1 LGVIKNKGN
10 KIMKLSKVKL
20 IGFRNFKNAT
30 INFNEKTLIIGANDV
45 GKTNLLWAIRILLD
59 RGLNDY
65 DIEPKE
71 SDFYAYDETNKFE
84 IYLYFD
90 NVTEDAVVSRLKGF
104 ISDDDK
110 LILSYKAIR
119 DENTAKKSYKL
130 YAGHKLDSLE
140 EIEDRFYRK
149 VLNIKY
155 IGSRRD
161 LNSYINREKNY
172 LFELAKEN
180 REPEEVE
187 SDDKLLSEIQT
198 TLKNDVDKKIPNL
211 NFISKATLTINEE
224 LKDLSIHH
232 KKQEIVFDT
241 NASNIDKFI
250 NNVSIASKYKGKN
263 ILIGGDGRLNQIYLA
278 LWSAKNELKE
288 EKIEEF
294 SIICIEEPEAHLHP
308 HQQRKLAEYL
318 NKTLK
323 GQVILTT
330 HSPQITSEFSP
341 NSIIRLLNE
350 YGATRAASEGCS
362 NIIDD
367 AFSDFGYR
375 MSIIP
380 AEAFYSDVV
389 LLIEGP
395 SEELFYK
402 TLAKQLDIDL
412 DRLNISV
419 MMVDGIG
426 FKPFINILNSL
437 EIEWVLRT
445 DNDLFKIKEKE
456 EYRFAGIQRGISFY
470 KDYFEKDADFEKT
483 LKEYEPYISGFIKPI
498 PDENLKANKKIKEAL
513 KFFNIYIAEKD
524 LENDLFNSEIKE
536 DIKNYF
542 SDGNDI
548 IKSMQKRKAT
558 FMYDFIKNKKKSLK
572 KLKDNNIASPLFRC
586 VEIIERIQNETD

>member
-1 LGVIKNKGN
+1 
-10 KIMKLSKVKL
+10 MKLSKVKL

-65 DIEPKE
+65 DIEPKD
-71 SDFYAYDETNKFE
+71 SDFYAYDETNEFKIF
-84 IYLYFD
+84 LYFD

-119 DENTAKKSYKL
+119 DKKTAKKSYKL
-130 YAGHKLDSLE
+130 FAGHKIDSLE

-149 VLNIKY
+149 VLNVKY

-172 LFELAKEN
+172 LFEIAKEN
-180 REPEEVE
+180 REQEEVE

-198 TLKNDVDKKIPNL
+198 TLKEDVDRKIPNL

-278 LWSAKNELKE
+278 LWAAKNELKE

-350 YGATRAASEGCS
+350 NGATRAASEGCS
-362 NIIDD
+362 KIIDN

-389 LLIEGP
+389 MLIEGT

-402 TLAKQLDIDL
+402 TLAKQLGIDL
-412 DRLNISV
+412 DRLNISI

-426 FKPFINILNSL
+426 FKPFINILDSL

-445 DNDLFKIKEKE
+445 DNDIFKIKNKE
-456 EYRFAGIQRGISFY
+456 EYRFAGVQRGISYY
-470 KDYFEKDADFEKT
+470 KDYFVKDDKFEKI
-483 LKEYEPYISGFIKPI
+483 LEENEKLISGFTEPLPAESI
-498 PDENLKANKKIKEAL
+498 EAANKIKEEL
-513 KFFNIYIAEKD
+513 NKFNIYIAEKD

-536 DIKNYF
+536 DLEEYF
-542 SDGNDI
+542 SDYDDI
-548 IKSMQKRKAT
+548 VTLMQKRKAT
-558 FMYDFIKNKKKSLK
+558 FMYDFLKNQKNSLV
-572 KLKDNNIASPLFRC
+572 KLKSNNIASPLFRC
-586 VEIIERIQNETD
+586 VEIIERIQNEAD

>member
-1 LGVIKNKGN
+1 
-10 KIMKLSKVKL
+10 MKLSKIKL
-20 IGFRNFKNAT
+20 KGFRNFKEST

-59 RGLNDY
+59 RSLNDY
-65 DIEPKE
+65 DIEPKD
-71 SDFYAYDETNKFE
+71 SDFYAYDEIDEFE
-84 IYLYFD
+84 ISIFFND
-90 NVTEDAVVSRLKGF
+90 VTEDAVVSKLKGF

-119 DENTAKKSYKL
+119 DKKTSKKTYKL
-130 YAGHKLDSLE
+130 YAGHKYDRLQ

-149 VLNIKY
+149 VLNVKY

-161 LNSYINREKNY
+161 LNSYINREKNN
-172 LFELAKEN
+172 LFEIAKEN
-180 REPEEVE
+180 RVPKDVEE
-187 SDDKLLSEIQT
+187 DDKLLSEIQK
-198 TLKNDVDKKIPNL
+198 TLKNDVDDKIPKL
-211 NFISKATLTINEE
+211 NFISKATSTINEE

-241 NASNIDKFI
+241 NASNINKFL
-250 NNVSIASKYKGKN
+250 NNVSIASKYKGKS

-278 LWSAKNELKE
+278 LWAAKNELKE

-318 NKTLK
+318 NKTIN

-341 NSIIRLLNE
+341 NSIIRLLNKN
-350 YGATRAASEGCS
+350 GATSAASKGCS
-362 NIIDD
+362 KIIDE

-389 LLIEGP
+389 LLVEGV
-395 SEELFYK
+395 SEELLYK
-402 TLAKQLDIDL
+402 TLAKQLNIDL
-412 DRLNISV
+412 DRLNISI

-437 EIEWVLRT
+437 KIEWILRT
-445 DNDLFKIKEKE
+445 DNDIFKIKDKEK
-456 EYRFAGIQRGISFY
+456 YRFAGIQRGISFY
-470 KDYFEKDADFEKT
+470 RECYNNDEFEKILEENES
-483 LKEYEPYISGFIKPI
+483 LISGFIEPTPI
-498 PDENLKANKKIKEAL
+498 DNKKAANKIKEKL
-513 KFFNIYIAEKD
+513 KGFYIYIAEKD
-524 LENDLFNSEIKE
+524 LENDLYNSKIKE
-536 DIKNYF
+536 DLEEYF
-542 SDGNDI
+542 SEYDNI
-548 IKSMQKRKAT
+548 VNLMQKRKAT
-558 FMYDFIKNKKKSLK
+558 FMYDFLKNKKDSLI
-572 KLKDNNIASPLFRC
+572 KLKDSEIAQPLFKC
-586 VEIIERIQNETD
+586 VEIIERIQNETDWATKRHNRI

>member
-1 LGVIKNKGN
+1 
-10 KIMKLSKVKL
+10 MKLSKIKL
-20 IGFRNFKNAT
+20 KGFRNFKNAT

-59 RGLNDY
+59 RSLNDY

-71 SDFYAYDETNKFE
+71 SDFYAYDDTNEFE
-84 IYLYFD
+84 ISLFFD
-90 NVTEDAVVSRLKGF
+90 NVTEDAVVSKLKGY

-110 LILSYKAIR
+110 LILSYKATR
-119 DENTAKKSYKL
+119 DTKTAKKTYKL
-130 YAGHKLDSLE
+130 FAGHKIDGLE

-149 VLNIKY
+149 VLNVKY

-172 LFELAKEN
+172 LFEIAKEN
-180 REPEEVE
+180 REQEEVD

-198 TLKNDVDKKIPNL
+198 TLKEDVDKKIPDL

-224 LKDLSIHH
+224 LKELSIHH

-278 LWSAKNELKE
+278 LWAAKNELKE

-330 HSPQITSEFSP
+330 HSPQITTEFSP
-341 NSIIRLLNE
+341 NSIIRMLNE
-350 YGATRAASEGCS
+350 NGATRAASGGCS
-362 NIIDD
+362 KIIDE

-389 LLIEGP
+389 LLVEGA

-402 TLAKQLDIDL
+402 TLAKQLGIDL
-412 DRLNISV
+412 DRLNISI

-426 FKPFINILNSL
+426 FKPFIDILNSL

-445 DNDLFKIKEKE
+445 DNDVFKIKNKE
-456 EYRFAGIQRGISFY
+456 LYRFAGIQRGISYY
-470 KDYFEKDADFEKT
+470 KDYFVKDDKFEKIIEDNEQ
-483 LKEYEPYISGFIKPI
+483 LISSFTKPI
-498 PDENLKANKKIKEAL
+498 PAANIIAANRIKKEL
-513 KFFNIYIAEKD
+513 NEFNIYIAEKD

-536 DIKNYF
+536 DLEKYF
-542 SDGNDI
+542 PDSDDI
-548 IKSMQKRKAT
+548 IGLMQKRKAT
-558 FMYDFIKNKKKSLK
+558 FMYDFLKNKKNSLK
-572 KLKDNNIASPLFRC
+572 KLKGNNLALPLFSC
-586 VEIIERIQNETD
+586 VEIIERIQNEAD

>member
-1 LGVIKNKGN
+1 
-10 KIMKLSKVKL
+10 MRLSKVKL

-71 SDFYAYDETNKFE
+71 SDFYAYEETNEFE
-84 IYLYFD
+84 IFLFFD

-110 LILSYKAIR
+110 LILSYKAKR
-119 DENTAKKSYKL
+119 DKKTAKKSYKFF
-130 YAGHKLDSLE
+130 AGHKFDSLE

-149 VLNIKY
+149 VLNVKY

-172 LFELAKEN
+172 LFEIAKEN
-180 REPEEVE
+180 REQEEIE
-187 SDDKLLSEIQT
+187 KDDKLLSEIQT
-198 TLKNDVDKKIPNL
+198 TLKEDVDSKIPNL

-250 NNVSIASKYKGKN
+250 NNVSIASKHKGKS

-278 LWSAKNELKE
+278 LWAAKNELKE

-330 HSPQITSEFSP
+330 HSSQITSEFSP

-350 YGATRAASEGCS
+350 YGATRAASKGCS
-362 NIIDD
+362 KIIDD

-380 AEAFYSDVV
+380 AEAFYSDTV

-395 SEELFYK
+395 SEAMFYK
-402 TLAKQLDIDL
+402 TLAKQLNIDL
-412 DRLNISV
+412 DRLNISI

-445 DNDLFKIKEKE
+445 DNDIFKIKNKE
-456 EYRFAGIQRGISFY
+456 EYRFAGVQRGISFY
-470 KDYFEKDADFEKT
+470 KDYFEKDIDFEKT
-483 LKEYEPYISGFIKPI
+483 LEENEELISGFIQPTPK
-498 PDENLKANKKIKEAL
+498 ENTEASNNIKEKL
-513 KFFNIYIAEKD
+513 KEFNIYIAEND
-524 LENDLFNSEIKE
+524 LEKDLFNS
-536 DIKNYF
+536 DIKKDLEDYF
-542 SDGNDI
+542 SEYDDDI
-548 IKSMQKRKAT
+548 ITLMQKRKAI
-558 FMYDFIKNKKKSLK
+558 FMYDFLKNKKESLV
-572 KLKDNNIASPLFRC
+572 KLKRNNIALPLFSC
-586 VEIIERIQNETD
+586 VEIIEKIQDETD

>member
-1 LGVIKNKGN
+1 
-10 KIMKLSKVKL
+10 MRLSKIKL
-20 IGFRNFKNAT
+20 KGFRNFKNAT

-59 RGLNDY
+59 RSLNDF
-65 DIEPKE
+65 DIEPKD
-71 SDFYAYDETNKFE
+71 SDFYAYDDTNEFE
-84 IYLYFD
+84 ISLFFEE
-90 NVTEDAVVSRLKGF
+90 VTEDAVVSKLKGF
-104 ISDDDK
+104 ISDNDK
-110 LILSYKAIR
+110 LILSYKATR
-119 DENTAKKSYKL
+119 DRNMGKKTYKL
-130 YAGHKLDSLE
+130 FAGHKIESLE

-149 VLNIKY
+149 VLNVKY

-172 LFELAKEN
+172 LFEIAKEN
-180 REPEEVE
+180 REPKEIE

-198 TLKNDVDKKIPNL
+198 TLKEDVDKKIPSL

-224 LKDLSIHH
+224 LKELSIHH

-250 NNVSIASKYKGKN
+250 SNVSIASKYKGKSV
-263 ILIGGDGRLNQIYLA
+263 LIGGDGRLNQIYLA
-278 LWSAKNELKE
+278 LWAAKNELKE
-288 EKIEEF
+288 EKIDEF

-308 HQQRKLAEYL
+308 HQQRKLADYL

-350 YGATRAASEGCS
+350 NGSTLAASEGCS
-362 NIIDD
+362 DIIDE

-389 LLIEGP
+389 LLVEGF

-402 TLAKQLDIDL
+402 TLAKQLGIDL

-426 FKPFINILNSL
+426 FKPFIDILNSL
-437 EIEWVLRT
+437 EIEWVIRT
-445 DNDLFKIKEKE
+445 DNDIFKINNQQL
-456 EYRFAGIQRGISFY
+456 YRFAGLQRSISY
-470 KDYFEKDADFEKT
+470 YRDYFEKDDTFERI
-483 LKEYEPYISGFIKPI
+483 LNENEQFISGFKLPV
-498 PDENLKANKKIKEAL
+498 PDVNNEAANKIREEL
-513 KFFNIYIAEKD
+513 KNFNIYIADKD
-524 LENDLFNSEIKE
+524 LENDLYNSEIKKDLE
-536 DIKNYF
+536 EYF
-542 SDGNDI
+542 SNDDDI
-548 IKSMQKRKAT
+548 VKLMQKRKAT
-558 FMYDFIKNKKKSLK
+558 FMYDFLKTKKESLK
-572 KLKDNNIASPLFRC
+572 KLHKNNLTQPLYAC
-586 VEIIERIQNETD
+586 VKIIERIQNEAD